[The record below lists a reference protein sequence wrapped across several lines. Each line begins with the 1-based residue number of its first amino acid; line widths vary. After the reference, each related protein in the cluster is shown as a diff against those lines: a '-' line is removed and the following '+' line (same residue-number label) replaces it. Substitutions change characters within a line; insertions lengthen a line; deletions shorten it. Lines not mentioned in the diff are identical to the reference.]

1 MEDIGYELTDWRYE
15 VKFVL
20 NEIEIG
26 ILENWMFD
34 CAFLNKSYENR
45 IVNSIYFDD
54 IERSAVRDNLA
65 GVSDRKKTRIRSYG
79 NEIRASRVVCE
90 KKIKNGRLGRK
101 KRVDLGLIELGAME
115 NQSDQHII
123 FVPKFDSV
131 QARSNDLELLE
142 PTVIVQYEREYFNL
156 SMGLRMTVDQSIKT
170 FNVYPEQNVFTH
182 SRKPSNE
189 TVVEFKCSV
198 QQKEILGEV
207 IASFPFSARRHSKYM
222 AGSYYL
228 GQSYFV

>member
-1 MEDIGYELTDWRYE
+1 MEDIKYELTDWRYE

-20 NEIEIG
+20 DEVELS

-54 IERSAVRDNLA
+54 VQRSAVRDNLA
-65 GVSDRKKTRIRSYG
+65 GVSNRKKTRIRWYG
-79 NEIRASRVVCE
+79 NVTKASLVVCE
-90 KKIKNGRLGRK
+90 TKIKNGRLGRK
-101 KRVDLGLIELGAME
+101 RRVDLGFIEFDDLE
-115 NQSDQHII
+115 NQSDQHIVFI
-123 FVPKFDSV
+123 PKFDIV
-131 QARSNDLELLE
+131 EARTNELALLE

-198 QQKEILGEV
+198 QQKEILGE
-207 IASFPFSARRHSKYM
+207 ILASFPFSARRHSKYM
-222 AGSYYL
+222 TGSYYL